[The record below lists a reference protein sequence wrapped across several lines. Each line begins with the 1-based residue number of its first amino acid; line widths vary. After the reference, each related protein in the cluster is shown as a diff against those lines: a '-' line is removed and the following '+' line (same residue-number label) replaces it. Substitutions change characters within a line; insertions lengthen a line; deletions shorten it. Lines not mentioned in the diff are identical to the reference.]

1 MEYCYDVCDENSLGM
16 GCYSMAMMELA
27 LEEVACDMGY
37 IEHCELGG
45 GHVLAIEQPQ

>member
-1 MEYCYDVCDENSLGM
+1 MFDENSLGM
-16 GCYSMAMMELA
+16 GCYSMAMLELA
-27 LEEVACDMGY
+27 LEEVACDMGD